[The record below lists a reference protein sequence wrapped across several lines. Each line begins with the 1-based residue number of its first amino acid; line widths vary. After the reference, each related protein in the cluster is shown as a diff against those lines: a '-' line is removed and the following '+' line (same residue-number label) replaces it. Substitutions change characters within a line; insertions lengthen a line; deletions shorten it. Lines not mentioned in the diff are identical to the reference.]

1 MYKVFY
7 NQKPLHFTTDL
18 SKNSPESPLL
28 YIKYANT
35 KSIIK
40 ALKDKAVK
48 EVYLYHSKA
57 EKIEKH
63 FFNIFPTV
71 EAAGGLV
78 EHKKGQYLFI
88 FRNDK
93 WDLPKGKLEKKEN
106 LIDAAVREVNEET
119 GVEDIEVIKPL
130 PTTFHIYNANG
141 KHKIKKTYWFLMK
154 SGYEGSL
161 VPQIE
166 ENIQQAVW
174 KSKGEFPELMR
185 NAYENIKLILKS
197 II

>member
-18 SKNSPESPLL
+18 SKNSSESQLL
-28 YIKYANT
+28 YIKYANA

-40 ALKDKAVK
+40 ALRDKAVK
-48 EVYLYHSKA
+48 EVYLYHSKV

-63 FFNIFPTV
+63 FFNIFPMV

-78 EHKKGQYLFI
+78 EHENGKYLFI
-88 FRNDK
+88 YRNNK

-106 LIDAAVREVNEET
+106 LEDAAVREVREET
-119 GVEDIEVIKPL
+119 GVENYVVIKPL
-130 PTTFHIYNANG
+130 PITFHIYNANG
-141 KHKIKKTYWFLMK
+141 KYKIKKTYWFLMK
-154 SGYEGSL
+154 SSYEGPL

-166 ENIQQAVW
+166 ENIQQAIW
-174 KSKGEFPELMR
+174 KSKSEFPELMQ

-197 II
+197 IL

>member
-18 SKNSPESPLL
+18 SKNSSESPLL
-28 YIKYANT
+28 YIKYANA

-40 ALKDKAVK
+40 ALRDKAVK
-48 EVYLYHSKA
+48 EVYLYHSKV

-63 FFNIFPTV
+63 FFNIFPMV
-71 EAAGGLV
+71 EAAGGFV
-78 EHKKGQYLFI
+78 EHENGKYLFI
-88 FRNDK
+88 YRNDK

-106 LIDAAVREVNEET
+106 LEDAAVREVREET
-119 GVEDIEVIKPL
+119 GVENSVVIKPL
-130 PTTFHIYNANG
+130 PITFHIYNANG

-154 SGYEGSL
+154 SSYEGPL

-174 KSKGEFPELMR
+174 KSKSEFPELMQ

-197 II
+197 IL